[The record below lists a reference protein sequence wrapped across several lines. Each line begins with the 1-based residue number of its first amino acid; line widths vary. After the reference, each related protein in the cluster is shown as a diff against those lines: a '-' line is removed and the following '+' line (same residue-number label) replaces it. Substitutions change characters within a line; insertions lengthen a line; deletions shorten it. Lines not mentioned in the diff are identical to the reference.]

1 MSEAILLSIAT
12 SLATFVLHEV
22 GLLGIGAG
30 AARFAGGGG
39 RMVVLAVAIGI
50 LLLHLL
56 EIGIYTG
63 AIALATDA
71 LHLGRLVGD
80 VDGSNL
86 ELLYFSA
93 EAYTSLG
100 FGDIIPTGQMRLL
113 VSFEPLNGLIL
124 LGWSASFLHLEVA
137 RYWRR
142 LGESERAG
150 GIWPA

>member
-30 AARFAGGGG
+30 AARFAGGG
-39 RMVVLAVAIGI
+39 RKVVLAVALGI

-63 AIALATDA
+63 AIALATEG

-86 ELLYFSA
+86 ELLGFSA

-142 LGESERAG
+142 LGDSERAG
-150 GIWPA
+150 GIWSA

>member
-1 MSEAILLSIAT
+1 MASAST
-12 SLATFVLHEV
+12 SLATTAIHAVAVLQHGV
-22 GLLGIGAG
+22 GTAG
-30 AARFAGGGG
+30 PGGGG
-39 RMVVLAVAIGI
+39 GKVVLAVALGI

-63 AIALATDA
+63 AIALATEG

-100 FGDIIPTGQMRLL
+100 FGDITPTGQMRLL

-142 LGESERAG
+142 LGDSERAG
-150 GIWPA
+150 GIWSA